1 MDTDDFDHER
11 SASAPWRGDSILR
24 DAQRIAGIG
33 SWEWDILQD
42 RLRWSE
48 SLFRITG
55 VDPARFSGAYADFQ
69 ALVHPDDAARVLAAC
84 SARRRRADGD
94 AIDMEY
100 RIVRPGGEIRILHER
115 GEVRF
120 DAAGAATFAAG
131 VVMDVTERRLAEFAL
146 ARTSRALQMLSRCN
160 EAVVRA
166 QGEAPLLAEVC
177 RIAVDDGGYR
187 MASVLYV
194 QDDAAL
200 SLVPVAHAG
209 HEAGYFSEID
219 LSWSADVAT
228 GQGPAGRAVRGGC
241 PVVSADVSVDPDY
254 APWAQRALQRGY
266 RSVVSLPLKSG
277 GRVFGVFGLYSGE
290 IRSIAPNEVELLVK
304 LADDL
309 AFGIASLRARAERQ
323 VLIDAAAAI
332 SDSASG
338 SVGEVYF
345 ERLLKS
351 LLACLGADAGVIAGM
366 APAGQMEIQALCAVV
381 DQEVVPNFRYAAPG
395 TPCEDVVDGGEL
407 VIERDVC
414 RLYPA
419 APGLAQ
425 LGAQAYVG
433 KNLVEPSGRRIGTI
447 FVLYREPLRQRA
459 LAVAMLRLV
468 AARVTAE
475 IARQRDE
482 SQLRDQARLLD
493 AAQDAILVRTVEG
506 RITYWNQGAQR
517 LYGWTAAEVHGRSVL
532 DLEISDPAQYRAAM
546 ETVLSRG
553 ECIGEID
560 QRTKDGRAITVE
572 GRWTLVRD
580 ADGNPNSV
588 LAINTDITER
598 KAAEARLAESEAR
611 AAHAQK
617 LESIGQLTGGI
628 AHDFNNLLTVIIG
641 NSDQLEEELREQPR
655 LAQLAAMVRVAGE
668 RGAELT
674 SRLLAFARR
683 QALEPK
689 LIEPPRIVAD
699 MRALLRR
706 TLGDQIEIQTV
717 TDPGTWTVNIDPGQL
732 EMAILNLCIN
742 ARDAMPHGG
751 KLMIETANVRLGQE
765 YAEVDFEVEPGA
777 YVMIAITDT
786 GDGIPAEHIE
796 RVFDPFFTTK
806 PTGKG
811 TGLGLSMVYGF
822 TKQSGGNV
830 KIYSEPGVGTAV
842 KLYLP
847 RASIDAEVAGAADAT
862 AAHPAARGIEVI
874 LLVED
879 DELVRNHAMRML
891 DDLGYRVIAAADGPA
906 ALEIARGDQR
916 IDLLFTDVT
925 MPGGM
930 SGPMLAARVLEL
942 RPRLPV
948 LYTSGY
954 TENAIVHHGRVDA
967 GTQLLH
973 KPYDRRAL
981 AEKIRDSLGW
991 DREP

>member
-1 MDTDDFDHER
+1 MDTKDFERER
-11 SASAPWRGDSILR
+11 SEPALWRGESLLR
-24 DAQRIAGIG
+24 NSQRIAGIG

-42 RLRWSE
+42 RLSWSD
-48 SLFRITG
+48 SLFRIYG
-55 VDPARFSGAYADFQ
+55 VDPANFSGGYADYR
-69 ALVHPDDAARVLAAC
+69 ALVHPDDAARVAAAGAA
-84 SARRRRADGD
+84 SRRQADGD
-94 AIDMEY
+94 VLDLEY
-100 RIVRPGGEIRILHER
+100 RIVRPTGEIRILHER
-115 GEVRF
+115 GEIRF
-120 DAAGAATFAAG
+120 NAAGRPAFAAG
-131 VVMDVTERRLAEFAL
+131 VVMDVTERRLTELEL

-166 QGEAPLLAEVC
+166 QSEASLLAEVC
-177 RIAVDDGGYR
+177 QIAVDAGGYR
-187 MASVLYV
+187 MASVLYA
-194 QDDAAL
+194 QDDAAR

-209 HEAGYFSEID
+209 HEAGYFAEVQ
-219 LSWSADVAT
+219 LSWSADRPT
-228 GQGPAGRAVRGGC
+228 GQGPAGRAVRGDC
-241 PVVSADVSVDPDY
+241 AVVSPDISADPDY
-254 APWAQRALQRGY
+254 APWAQPALQRGY

-277 GRVFGVFGLYSGE
+277 GRVFGVFGLYSSE
-290 IRSIAPNEVELLVK
+290 TRSIAPNEVELLRK
-304 LADDL
+304 LAGDL
-309 AFGIASLRARAERQ
+309 AFGIASLRVRAERQ

-338 SVGEVYF
+338 SVGAVYF

-351 LLACLGADAGVIAGM
+351 LLACLGADVGIIAGV
-366 APAGQMEIQALCAVV
+366 PATGETEIQALCAVV
-381 DQEVVPNFRYAAPG
+381 DREVVPNFRYALPG
-395 TPCEDVVDGGEL
+395 TPCEDVADGAEL
-407 VIERDVC
+407 VVERDVC
-414 RLYPA
+414 RQYPR
-419 APGLAQ
+419 APGLAL

-433 KNLVEPSGRRIGTI
+433 KNLVESNGLRVGTI
-447 FVLYREPLRQRA
+447 FVLYREPLRQHT

-475 IARQRDE
+475 IVRQRDE
-482 SQLRDQARLLD
+482 SRLRDQARLLD
-493 AAQDAILVRTVEG
+493 AARDAILVRTVEG

-517 LYGWTAAEVHGRSVL
+517 LYGWTAEEVLGRSVL
-532 DLEISDPAQYRAAM
+532 GLKIADPTQYRAAM
-546 ETVLSRG
+546 ESVLNRG
-553 ECIGEID
+553 EHLGEID
-560 QRTKDGRAITVE
+560 ECKKDGSAIIVE
-572 GRWTLVRD
+572 CHWTLVRD
-580 ADGNPNSV
+580 ADGRPTSV

-617 LESIGQLTGGI
+617 LDSIGQLTGGI

-641 NSDQLEEELREQPR
+641 NSDQLEEELREHPR

-689 LIEPPRIVAD
+689 LIEPPKIVAG
-699 MRALLRR
+699 MLALLRR

-717 TDPGTWTVNIDPGQL
+717 TDPDTWRVYIDQGQL

-742 ARDAMPHGG
+742 ARDAMPDGG
-751 KLMIETANVRLGQE
+751 RLMIETANVVLGRE
-765 YAEVDFEVEPGA
+765 YAAADFEVEPGPYA
-777 YVMIAITDT
+777 MIAISDT
-786 GDGIPAEHIE
+786 GGGIPAEHLG

-830 KIYSEPGVGTAV
+830 KIYSEIGAGTVV

-847 RASIDAEVAGAADAT
+847 VAGAVATAGVAEVADVT
-862 AAHPAARGIEVI
+862 AAHPRARGTEVI

-879 DELVRNHAMRML
+879 DELVRGHAARVL
-891 DDLGYRVIAAADGPA
+891 GDLGYRVLAAADGPE
-906 ALEIARGDQR
+906 ALDIARSDRR

-930 SGPMLAARVLEL
+930 SGPTLAARVLEL

-973 KPYDRRAL
+973 KPYARRAL
-981 AEKIRDSLGW
+981 AEKIRDALG
-991 DREP
+991 